1 MADPK
6 ETLPL
11 AVEIA
16 DLIADAG
23 EKHELLDIKREAKRL
38 VHEHPEAELPVNV
51 VAEVLEEEA
60 EAASAEV
67 ALSGSPADQQT
78 RRVSMNQAPSE
89 KLTVRS
95 GDDSKWW
102 ISSAGPPDGP
112 YVDEQ
117 SAIDA
122 AIDRAKALAEAG
134 HASTVVIQRGAEWA
148 EVWPT
153 R

>member
-1 MADPK
+1 LPDPK

-16 DLIADAG
+16 DLVADAG
-23 EKHELLDIKREAKRL
+23 EKNELLDIKREAKRL
-38 VHEHPEAELPVNV
+38 VHEHPEAELPDKV

-60 EAASAEV
+60 KAASDGV
-67 ALSGSPADQQT
+67 PHSGSPAGQRT
-78 RRVSMNQAPSE
+78 RRVSMNQVPSE

-95 GDDSKWW
+95 GDNSKWW

-134 HASTVVIQRGAEWA
+134 HASTVVTQRGAEWA
-148 EVWPT
+148 EIWPP